1 MWKKLRS
8 TAMRNSKAMNVEPPK
23 TLVEDERNPPVR
35 PPSDADSF
43 DSTLA
48 ALGAMNVGGGNGD
61 SNRNGLYG
69 EGSELD
75 FDPESQ
81 EGRQQGQGNG
91 EVSVTEYEDAPL
103 HDDSQDI
110 PYTES
115 VSCALSSPCER
126 SADLDCPC
134 TTCCRSSTRTQVED
148 R

>member
-23 TLVEDERNPPVR
+23 TLVEDERNPPIR

-48 ALGAMNVGGGNGD
+48 ALGAMNVGGNNTN
-61 SNRNGLYG
+61 NRNGLYG
-69 EGSELD
+69 EGSEGD

-81 EGRQQGQGNG
+81 DGRQQQGQGHQGNG

-103 HDDSQDI
+103 HDESQDI

-115 VSCALSSPCER
+115 VSYHSLR
-126 SADLDCPC
+126 
-134 TTCCRSSTRTQVED
+134 
-148 R
+148 